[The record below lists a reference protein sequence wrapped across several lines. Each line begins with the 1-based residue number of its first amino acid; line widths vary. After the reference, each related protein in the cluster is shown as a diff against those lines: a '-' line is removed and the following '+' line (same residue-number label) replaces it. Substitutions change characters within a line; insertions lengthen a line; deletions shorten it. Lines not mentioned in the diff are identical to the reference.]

1 MSEYTSTTEYQT
13 IGNAPA
19 GSIRFNTDS
28 SKLEIYNGEQW
39 WEIDATSPELQA
51 GGTRGLWGGGGP
63 SPTTRIDF
71 VNVDTTGDALDFGD
85 MLGNRHYMRGYGSRT
100 RGLWGHNVESSS
112 EISFVTISSTGN
124 ATDFGDFTEV
134 CESGCWTGNA
144 TRACAWEGQNPTTNV
159 ISFVTISST
168 GNAQDFG
175 DMLQAVRHTCGVQS
189 PTRGILPGGWSNQ
202 PSQGN
207 TSIIQYLTTSTT
219 GNSVDFGDVS
229 ISESL
234 RGHAAG
240 SNGVRGVYGGGIRYP
255 SGVQTGLEFITMAT
269 LGNGATFGDLTYSG
283 RQEGGGCASRTRA
296 VFGGAYSP
304 SALNTINY
312 VNIMT
317 TGDAIDYGDL
327 TIARGTGALSNGHGG
342 LG

>member
-112 EISFVTISSTGN
+112 EISFVTISSKGN
-124 ATDFGDFTEV
+124 AVDFGDFTAIT
-134 CESGCWTGNA
+134 ESGCWTGNA

-159 ISFVTISST
+159 ISFVTIAST

-327 TIARGTGALSNGHGG
+327 TIARGTGALSNGHGA